1 MQNPAG
7 SGRGRALHGSGI
19 ASASGQSAKR
29 RHGRICMYEVSVDET
44 FAAAHNLRGYKGK
57 CENLHGHNYKVR
69 VTLSGQE
76 VDSVGLLYDFVHLK
90 QVIQTVIRSLDHK
103 YLNELPPFDV
113 LNPSAENI
121 ARYIYDQAAKQL
133 HQAPNGAEVS
143 SITVWESDVTAATYR
158 P

>member
-1 MQNPAG
+1 
-7 SGRGRALHGSGI
+7 
-19 ASASGQSAKR
+19 
-29 RHGRICMYEVSVDET
+29 MYEVSVDET

-69 VTLSGQE
+69 VTLSGKE

-90 QVIQTVIRSLDHK
+90 QVIQSVIRSLDHK

-121 ARYIYDQAAKQL
+121 ARYIYDQTAKQL

>member
-1 MQNPAG
+1 
-7 SGRGRALHGSGI
+7 
-19 ASASGQSAKR
+19 
-29 RHGRICMYEVSVDET
+29 MYQVSVDET

-69 VTLSGQE
+69 VTLSGKE

-90 QVIQTVIRSLDHK
+90 QVIQSVIRSLDHK

-121 ARYIYDQAAKQL
+121 ARYIYDQTAKQL

>member
-1 MQNPAG
+1 MF
-7 SGRGRALHGSGI
+7 
-19 ASASGQSAKR
+19 
-29 RHGRICMYEVSVDET
+29 EVSVDES

-69 VTLSGQE
+69 VTLAGVE

-90 QVIQTVIRSLDHK
+90 QVIQSVIRSLDHK
-103 YLNELPPFDV
+103 YLNELSPFDV

-121 ARYIYDQAAKQL
+121 ARYIYDQTAKQL
-133 HQAPNGAEVS
+133 HQAPNGATVS

-158 P
+158 PGP